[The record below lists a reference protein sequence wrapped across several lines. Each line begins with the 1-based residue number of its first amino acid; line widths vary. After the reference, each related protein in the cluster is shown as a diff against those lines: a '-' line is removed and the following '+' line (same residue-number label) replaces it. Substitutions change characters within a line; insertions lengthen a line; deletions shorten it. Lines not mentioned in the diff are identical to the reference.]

1 MHANIDS
8 RPPQNKAFYRPSARN
23 AFICSSSVRS
33 PHPGRLSGYGSL
45 CAKEADKPIAARFRH
60 ARRSLTAAK
69 NANSLFLITTSPKH
83 TQQKPLDLPHHLPP
97 PTKNRS
103 CAPHKQANQTLYSLS
118 QHLKPTQHML
128 RPLRKARLSDISAPL
143 NISDISAP
151 TQPNNAII
159 GIRIQKSPRFQ
170 INRLRTTPI
179 KQQINDHTSLLFS
192 THTPKPAPERAP
204 FSAKHKAHNTNKTG
218 QTDRSPTQ
226 NHTKNTKQRPSPSK
240 RASSRSP

>member
-1 MHANIDS
+1 
-8 RPPQNKAFYRPSARN
+8 
-23 AFICSSSVRS
+23 
-33 PHPGRLSGYGSL
+33 
-45 CAKEADKPIAARFRH
+45 
-60 ARRSLTAAK
+60 
-69 NANSLFLITTSPKH
+69 
-83 TQQKPLDLPHHLPP
+83 
-97 PTKNRS
+97 
-103 CAPHKQANQTLYSLS
+103 
-118 QHLKPTQHML
+118 ML
-128 RPLRKARLSDISAPL
+128 RPLHNASLSDISTTL

-159 GIRIQKSPRFQ
+159 GICILKSPSFQ

-226 NHTKNTKQRPSPSK
+226 NHAKNTTQRPSPSK